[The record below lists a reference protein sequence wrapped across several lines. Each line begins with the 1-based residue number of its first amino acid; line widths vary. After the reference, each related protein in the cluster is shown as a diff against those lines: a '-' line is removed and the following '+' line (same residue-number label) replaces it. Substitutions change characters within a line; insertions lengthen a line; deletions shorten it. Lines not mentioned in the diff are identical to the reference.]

1 MSPIAA
7 PLKSS
12 GSADFAK
19 SALRPFMLQE
29 RRCITGRSAG
39 LSSGVPE
46 WGSRARFITDG
57 ELECSH

>member
-12 GSADFAK
+12 GSADFVK

-29 RRCITGRSAG
+29 RRSITGRSTG
-39 LSSGVPE
+39 LSPGVPE